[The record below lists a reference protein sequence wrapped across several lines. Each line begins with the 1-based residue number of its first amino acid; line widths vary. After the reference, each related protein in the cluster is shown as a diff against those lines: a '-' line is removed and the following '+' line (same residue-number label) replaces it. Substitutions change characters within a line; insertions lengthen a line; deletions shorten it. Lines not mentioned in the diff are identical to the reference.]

1 MRGGT
6 GFRVTSGFFTIVKR
20 KGESFGLETEIIRLR
35 KHIFSPQGVR
45 TACACRRKKRLK
57 TETMPAG
64 NASVFTIW
72 KEKAHEFGV
81 SFCKAERPLGLRISC
96 PCTLSIQSPTTFLA
110 AGCPW

>member
-6 GFRVTSGFFTIVKR
+6 GFRVKSGNRSEQGRFRIHFLAFKR

-57 TETMPAG
+57 METRPAG
-64 NASVFTIW
+64 NASVFTI
-72 KEKAHEFGV
+72 
-81 SFCKAERPLGLRISC
+81 
-96 PCTLSIQSPTTFLA
+96 
-110 AGCPW
+110 